1 MTPAQEAGIPPAN
14 PGYDD
19 VTVPTANPLPIADLA
34 LRLAEAQREAD
45 AAWDRW
51 MERAAE
57 RDRLDRIWRD
67 FWREHDGPTSHL
79 GGDGT
84 APSWG
89 GIEQY
94 QAEGR

>member
-19 VTVPTANPLPIADLA
+19 VTAALTANPLPIADVA

-67 FWREHDGPTSHL
+67 FWREHDGREL
-79 GGDGT
+79 
-84 APSWG
+84 APESELEIAAGWG
-89 GIEQY
+89 
-94 QAEGR
+94 R